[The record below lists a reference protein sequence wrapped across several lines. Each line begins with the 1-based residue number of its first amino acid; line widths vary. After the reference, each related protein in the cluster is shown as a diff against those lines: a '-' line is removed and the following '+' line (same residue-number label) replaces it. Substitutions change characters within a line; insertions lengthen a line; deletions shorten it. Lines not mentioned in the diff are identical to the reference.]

1 MSMFEFRFA
10 FKLDTLSSSK
20 GQALWT
26 VSKDKNSDMI
36 HPKWG
41 KNKKQNKKHEK
52 KKMKEKIA
60 V

>member
-41 KNKKQNKKHEK
+41 EK
-52 KKMKEKIA
+52 KKQKNTRKKKWKKK
-60 V
+60 

>member
-10 FKLDTLSSSK
+10 FKLDALSSSK

-41 KNKKQNKKHEK
+41 EKKKTKKHEK
-52 KKMKEKIA
+52 KKMKEKIT